1 MDFISLIKL
10 DKNIK
15 KIYTY
20 LVELME
26 IKGIYDSSL
35 DIQIFNVAAQ
45 IYQYSKLVNSFV
57 EESAIIQQ
65 DVRGGGTSK
74 KKNPL
79 LADLVSLSESLRK
92 NLKELGLSLDSKV
105 TAVQDNDPL
114 SKMID
119 AMNKIDEE

>member
-1 MDFISLIKL
+1 MDFISL
-10 DKNIK
+10 K

-35 DIQIFNVAAQ
+35 DIQIFNVSAQ

-57 EESAIIQQ
+57 EEAAIVQQ

-79 LADLVSLSESLRK
+79 LADLVALSESLRK

>member
-1 MDFISLIKL
+1 MDFISLIRL

-15 KIYTY
+15 RIYTY
-20 LVELME
+20 MVELME
-26 IKGIYDSSL
+26 TKGIYDSSL
-35 DIQIFNVAAQ
+35 DIQIFNVSAQ

-57 EESAIIQQ
+57 EETAIVQQ
-65 DVRGGGTSK
+65 DVRGGGTSR

-79 LADLVSLSESLRK
+79 LADLVALSESLRK

-119 AMNKIDEE
+119 AMNNISEE